1 VIIFCH
7 ERLSNGIHTSIPRN
21 VARGHACG
29 CQALDGRR
37 DACPTGN
44 SRRPCAISRPPAEA
58 PGRRG
63 EAEGGNF
70 AREWGEWARMLGGL
84 TSVSAQ
90 VSGANAPSQGMW
102 LGVMPAVAS
111 HSMAG
116 GTPALRGILGGPAP
130 RRENIPRPSFAAS
143 GLKNRTAA
151 GFLLPE
157 KTSRRRHR
165 VAPGLFDPWDHPCHT
180 PQCFMAAGLQ
190 FPVGHFIPLQEP
202 LWTLLPELAAAIPC
216 KFCIYP
222 ESSRI
227 NHRGHREHRGCMN

>member
-1 VIIFCH
+1 M
-7 ERLSNGIHTSIPRN
+7 ERIGANAWRADRRVGPSFRCGCAVPRN
-21 VARGHACG
+21 VA
-29 CQALDGRR
+29 
-37 DACPTGN
+37 
-44 SRRPCAISRPPAEA
+44 
-58 PGRRG
+58 
-63 EAEGGNF
+63 GGI
-70 AREWGEWARMLGGL
+70 
-84 TSVSAQ
+84 V
-90 VSGANAPSQGMW
+90 
-102 LGVMPAVAS
+102 PAVVC

-130 RRENIPRPSFAAS
+130 RRENILRPSFAAS

-157 KTSRRRHR
+157 KTSRRRTR

-216 KFCIYP
+216 KLCIYP

-227 NHRGHREHRGCMN
+227 NHNRKGGNLGGRATKGWPRRGETSGSERIKGHREHRG